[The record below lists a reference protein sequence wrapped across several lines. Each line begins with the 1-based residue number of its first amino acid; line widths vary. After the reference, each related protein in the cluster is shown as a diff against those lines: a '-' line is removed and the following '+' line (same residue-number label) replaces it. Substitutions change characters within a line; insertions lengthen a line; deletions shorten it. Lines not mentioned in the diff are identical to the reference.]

1 MDIGYLTGKPLE
13 LADSPLLLTQL
24 ASVIGVLTR
33 GGFFV
38 FVFVFFF
45 FFFLLLWTGGGG
57 GGGGVGV
64 GGGCGCGCGRG

>member
-33 GGFFV
+33 GGFF
-38 FVFVFFF
+38 FF
-45 FFFLLLWTGGGG
+45 FFFLLLWTSGVGVGG
-57 GGGGVGV
+57 GV

>member
-38 FVFVFFF
+38 F
-45 FFFLLLWTGGGG
+45 FFLLLWTGGGG
-57 GGGGVGV
+57 GGVGI

>member
-1 MDIGYLTGKPLE
+1 MDIGYRTGKPLE

-38 FVFVFFF
+38 FCFLFFV
-45 FFFLLLWTGGGG
+45 FFLLLWTGG

-64 GGGCGCGCGRG
+64 GGGCGRG